1 MALPNLADLVA
12 VHSPQGR
19 HAFATGEG
27 ALVSLFRVEGL
38 TRVYGRPEGHVSP
51 ELLKR
56 LFDALS
62 GFFQGPGHR
71 LQWTLARDP
80 AWAQPVM
87 EAHFAALD
95 AQAQRLGLHRAGFTR
110 GAPVDRLREHFLP
123 ERSFL
128 AFWTEPNILTPA
140 DLKQERKGLN
150 RALEGVT
157 WGPWQVLDPG
167 LGLRGL
173 IPTHEAACESL
184 LEVLGPGQNQV
195 GLRLVRLDT
204 RESLAAWRQMLDPAR
219 GQGAL
224 FDAEN
229 PPCMTDPFGPALP
242 QIARQVLPAYT
253 TVGTTTGQ
261 GETIAAGGGYYRV
274 LSMGMGPARRVD
286 FGELFAHLPRDLP
299 WRYTFTLTADNG
311 SGWLKSFLA
320 GVLSWSNAL
329 NHGITRARARI
340 QKNALLGDPACVMQ
354 MLACTWG
361 RTPEEAA
368 ENARRLAQRFEQW
381 GNTVIEEVF
390 GDPVPNW
397 VALAPGLR
405 PKGNA
410 RWHGLNLSDACAF
423 VPVASQASPWH
434 AAPLLLRGPQ
444 GQVLPVA
451 IGSSRQKNFN
461 IAIFA
466 ATRSGKSVLLALLL
480 ILAHILE
487 PGRVRLPRFAFLDVG
502 YGGMGA
508 GQFLRELLGA
518 QADLIQTHR
527 LRNTPEYAINPF
539 DTLLGQREPLALHR
553 AFLIDFLTLVC
564 TPMGQKEPP
573 EHVYEM
579 AAGLIDA
586 AYPFYSDQHPEGQP
600 KRWNPGQS
608 GMTDVDTAVENGI
621 STGDLP
627 PAPSWWQVVDYLFEQ
642 GDTVAAYAAQRFAV
656 PLLADL
662 PEVANVAG
670 EAFKA
675 FRKIPIGGKDGLSV
689 FDFMMHLI
697 TQAQVQYPVIAAAT
711 AFNLGA
717 ARGVILDLNEVT
729 AGQGGDA
736 DKRTSV
742 FYLLARWVT
751 VGQWFVHTD
760 DLDQVPERYLAY
772 HSERIREILEDPKF
786 AIYDEFHRTNGSV
799 SARRV
804 VDRDARENGKFNIRL
819 AIASQV
825 PGDFDPQFLEE
836 HVATRFILSAP
847 ENTGP
852 LAQTFGLNAE
862 EERLLKKLNGPGPH
876 GSPILALLDTREGPY
891 RLFCSDPVPLEW
903 LWAFNTTAED
913 RAVYQR
919 LLQHMSAAEAR
930 ALAAERFGASAK
942 RMIENLARSN
952 VQAQTSDGATAAAAD
967 QLAQSVLTEWHRDW
981 VLRALESLGYRTKEG
996 AAA

>member
-1 MALPNLADLVA
+1 MALANLADLVA
-12 VHSPQGR
+12 VHSPQDA
-19 HAFATGEG
+19 HTFATGDG
-27 ALVSLFRVEGL
+27 ALVSLFRVDGL
-38 TRVYGRPEGHVSP
+38 TRVYGRPEGRLSP

-56 LFDALS
+56 LFAALPS
-62 GFFQGPGHR
+62 FFQSPGHR

-80 AWAQPVM
+80 DWADTAV

-95 AQAQRLGLHRAGFTR
+95 AQAKRMGFRSEGFTT
-110 GAPVDRLREHFLP
+110 GAPVDRLKAHFLP
-123 ERSFL
+123 ERSVL
-128 AFWTEPNILTPA
+128 ALWTEPNILSAT

-150 RALEGVT
+150 RTLEGVT

-173 IPTHEAACESL
+173 IPIHEAACETL
-184 LEVLGPGQNQV
+184 LEALGPGAHRV
-195 GLRLVRLDT
+195 GLRLVRLKT
-204 RESLAAWRQMLDPAR
+204 REALAAWRQILDPSR

-224 FDAEN
+224 FDVEH
-229 PPCMTDPFGPALP
+229 PPLMTDPFGPALP
-242 QIARQVLPAYT
+242 KIARQVLPAYT
-253 TVGTTTGQ
+253 TVGD
-261 GETIAAGGGYYRV
+261 GETIAAGGLYYRV
-274 LSMGMGPARRVD
+274 LSMGMGPARLVD
-286 FGELFAHLPRDLP
+286 FGDLFARLPRDLP
-299 WRYTFTLTADNG
+299 WRYTVTLTADTG

-320 GVLSWSNAL
+320 GLLSWSNAV

-340 QKNALLGDPACVMQ
+340 QKKALLGDPACLMQ
-354 MLACTWG
+354 VLACTWG
-361 RTPEEAA
+361 KTPEEAGQ
-368 ENARRLAQRFEQW
+368 NARRLAQRFESW
-381 GNTVIEEVF
+381 GNTVVEEVF
-390 GDPVPNW
+390 GDPVPDW
-397 VALAPGLR
+397 ITLAPGLR

-434 AAPLLLRGPQ
+434 QAPLLLRGPQ
-444 GQVLPVA
+444 GQVLPLA

-480 ILAHILE
+480 ILAHLLE
-487 PGRVRLPRFAFLDVG
+487 PGKVRLPRFAFLDVG

-508 GQFLRELLGA
+508 GQFLRELLGNH
-518 QADLIQTHR
+518 ADLVQTHR
-527 LRNTPEYAINPF
+527 LRNAPEYAINPF

-564 TPMGQKEPP
+564 TPMGRQEAP

-600 KRWNPGQS
+600 KRWNPGQP
-608 GMTDVDTAVENGI
+608 GMDAVDAVVEKAVA
-621 STGDLP
+621 SGDLP
-627 PAPSWWQVVDYLFEQ
+627 PAPSWWQVVDHLFAR
-642 GDTVAAYAAQRFAV
+642 GDTSAAHAAQRFAV
-656 PLLADL
+656 PLLSDL
-662 PEVANVAG
+662 PEIANVAG
-670 EAFKA
+670 ERFAAFH
-675 FRKIPIGGKDGLSV
+675 KISVGGKDGLSV

-697 TQAQVQYPVIAAAT
+697 TQAQAQYPVIAAPT
-711 AFNLGA
+711 AFNLGV

-736 DKRTSV
+736 DKRTSI

-751 VGQWFVHTD
+751 TGQWFVHTD
-760 DLDQVPERYLAY
+760 DLVHVPERYRAF
-772 HSERIREILEDPKF
+772 HTERIREILEDPKF

-799 SARRV
+799 PARRV
-804 VDRDARENGKFNIRL
+804 VDRDAREGGKFNIRL

-825 PGDFDPQFLEE
+825 PTDFDREFLEE
-836 HVATRFILSAP
+836 HLATRFILSAP
-847 ENTGP
+847 ENTRQ
-852 LAQTFGLNAE
+852 LAETFGLNAE
-862 EERLLKKLNGPGPH
+862 EERLLKELNGPGPH

-903 LWAFNTTAED
+903 LWAFNTTSED

-919 LLQHMSAAEAR
+919 LIQQMPAAEAR
-930 ALAAERFGASAK
+930 ALAAARFGASAK
-942 RMIENLARSN
+942 SLIEDLARSN
-952 VQAQTSDGATAAAAD
+952 LQAQSSDGATDAAAG
-967 QLAQSVLTEWHRDW
+967 QLAQSVLAEWHRDW

-996 AAA
+996 EAA